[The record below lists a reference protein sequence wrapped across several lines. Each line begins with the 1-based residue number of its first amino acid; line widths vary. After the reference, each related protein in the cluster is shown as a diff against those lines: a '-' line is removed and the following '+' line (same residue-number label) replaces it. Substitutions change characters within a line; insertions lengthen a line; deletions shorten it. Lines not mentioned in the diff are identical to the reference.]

1 MKESSKF
8 ELQADVRFRVVA
20 DEGIIIR
27 QTEGE
32 VLSVNQLGGEIL
44 TLIQQNQSFGDI
56 VAALTRQYNAESKII
71 FKDAQAYLEE
81 LLSSQVI
88 NIVEE

>member
-8 ELQADVRFRVVA
+8 ELQADVRFRVVG
-20 DEGIIIR
+20 DEGVIIR
-27 QTEGE
+27 QTDGE

-44 TLIQQNQSFGDI
+44 TLIQQSQNFGEI
-56 VAALTRQYNAESKII
+56 VAALSRQYNAESQII
-71 FKDAQAYLEE
+71 IQDTQDYLEE

-88 NIVEE
+88 KVLEE